1 MSKSLFRSLAVIGAL
16 IVGTAV
22 LPSSLVAQQST
33 SMDSASMSATV
44 ATVVMSVPTDT
55 TNRVNA
61 AGPRVAPAGIVA
73 SQVTRPGLAEM
84 QNRNDNVGMGSNLA
98 LMGVGAAG
106 VVIGLLVGGDGGAAI
121 AIGGGA
127 LGLIGLYRYL
137 R

>member
-1 MSKSLFRSLAVIGAL
+1 MSKSAFRSLAVVGAL
-16 IVGTAV
+16 IVGAAV
-22 LPSSLVAQQST
+22 LPSSLMAQHSA

-44 ATVVMSVPTDT
+44 ATVVISPATDT

-73 SQVTRPGLAEM
+73 AARPGLAEM

-121 AIGGGA
+121 AIGGGV

>member
-1 MSKSLFRSLAVIGAL
+1 MSKSRFRSLAVVGAL
-16 IVGTAV
+16 IVGAAV
-22 LPSSLVAQQST
+22 LPSSLLAQQSSST
-33 SMDSASMSATV
+33 DSATMTATV
-44 ATVVMSVPTDT
+44 ATVATSLAPDT
-55 TNRVNA
+55 TTRVTA
-61 AGPRVAPAGIVA
+61 AGPRVAPSGIVV
-73 SQVTRPGLAEM
+73 SRPGLPEM

-121 AIGGGA
+121 AIGGGV